1 MKRTRIE
8 LAIMFVA
15 LLLGPTTAFAQDEDT
30 MSFGEAEV
38 EGAPEEGEVE
48 DFTGEEE
55 TVPGEEEGMVEEGEG
70 GEAEAEAGAG
80 TETTD
85 EDVLSALE
93 DDEDLD
99 TVGDVS
105 VGATA
110 ETGEESALPG
120 HPVWAVQQVYALR
133 AHRVDVQPSFGFSMN
148 DPFVQHQAF
157 SVGAAFYITEVLAA
171 GISFN
176 WYRGLNAPTE
186 TNFSVS
192 RATHQTVPIN
202 EYMLGAQINFTYV
215 PIYGKFALL
224 KEWIVHWD
232 VWVLGG
238 GGFIFT
244 RPYAVIDPEYREFD
258 FGMKFSFNVG
268 IGGRLY
274 LTRFAA
280 IFVELRDYIF
290 PEELESLETFS
301 TAEDRAVKEDW
312 IDDNYKLTNNVM
324 LHVGVSLFLPFTF
337 DYKLPK

>member
-15 LLLGPTTAFAQDEDT
+15 LLLGPTAVFAQDDDT

-38 EGAPEEGEVE
+38 EGVAEEGEVE
-48 DFTGEEE
+48 DFTGEE
-55 TVPGEEEGMVEEGEG
+55 GMAEEGEG
-70 GEAEAEAGAG
+70 AGGEAGV
-80 TETTD
+80 TED
-85 EDVLSALE
+85 DVLSALE

-99 TVGDVS
+99 TVDDVS
-105 VGATA
+105 VG
-110 ETGEESALPG
+110 EEPALPG

-133 AHRVDVQPSFGFSMN
+133 AHRVDVQPSFGISMN
-148 DPFVQHQAF
+148 DPFVQHQSF
-157 SVGAAFYITEVLAA
+157 NVGAAFYITEVLAA

-176 WYRGLNAPTE
+176 WYRGFNAPTE
-186 TNFSVS
+186 TNYSVS

-224 KEWIVHWD
+224 KEWILHWD

-290 PEELESLETFS
+290 PEELESLETYS
-301 TAEDRAVKEDW
+301 TAEDRERKGEW

-324 LHVGVSLFLPFTF
+324 LHIGVSLFLPFTF

>member
-8 LAIMFVA
+8 LAVMFVA
-15 LLLGPTTAFAQDEDT
+15 LLLGPTAVFAQDEDT
-30 MSFGEAEV
+30 MSFGEEEV
-38 EGAPEEGEVE
+38 EAAPEEGEVE
-48 DFTGEEE
+48 DFTGEEGA
-55 TVPGEEEGMVEEGEG
+55 VPGEEEGMAEEGEGEG
-70 GEAEAEAGAG
+70 GEGVGA
-80 TETTD
+80 TD

-93 DDEDLD
+93 DDEDLETTD
-99 TVGDVS
+99 DVTVG
-105 VGATA
+105 AA
-110 ETGEESALPG
+110 PGEESELPG
-120 HPVWAVQQVYALR
+120 HPIWAVQQVYALR
-133 AHRVDVQPSFGFSMN
+133 AHRVDVQPSFGVSMN
-148 DPFVQHQAF
+148 DPFVQHQSF
-157 SVGAAFYITEVLAA
+157 NVGAAFYITEVLAA

-176 WYRGLNAPTE
+176 WYRGFNAPTE

-224 KEWIVHWD
+224 KEWILHWD

-280 IFVELRDYIF
+280 LFVELRDYIF
-290 PEELESLETFS
+290 PEELESLETYS
-301 TAEDRAVKEDW
+301 TAEDRERKSDW

-324 LHVGVSLFLPFTF
+324 LHIGVSLFLPFTF